1 MLFDK
6 NDSRA
11 NERVLYQTRPNM
23 ILGCKKAILGIVI
36 LIVILTVSPMAI
48 KFIGHMQVYMISR
61 INLSLTSYTA
71 IAFFVIILIN
81 VIYIIWQL
89 VGWYS
94 TEYTLTDTKI
104 VIKSGVMSTKK
115 NYMPYA
121 TIQDINTSQS
131 IIGKII
137 NVGSISVFS
146 AYDNNQM
153 ELKSVSNPS
162 EVEEAIFSRM
172 VGSRNFQAP
181 PQQMPHYSE
190 RGYVDDGERY
200 SRNDPYSRNDDYV
213 GRNDP
218 YSRNDHYSSR
228 DDYVGRNDS
237 YSRNDDYLSHDDY
250 VGRND
255 YYDEYEPITPIT
267 HERNSYQRREYDYY
281 PENLDNVSSQHPRH
295 TYEYEP
301 YDTGFRGSQNPRQ
314 NNNQYDRIRDEH
326 SYGGEDYYQNNE
338 PQSYYNEVVEEY
350 RQNEP
355 EDVDASS
362 EKAIQRHFDKFKK

>member
-6 NDSRA
+6 NDARA
-11 NERVLYQTRPNM
+11 NDRVIYKTRPNM
-23 ILGCKKAILGIVI
+23 ILGCKKAILGIVL

-48 KFIGHMQVYMISR
+48 KFIGQMQVYMISR
-61 INLSLTSYTA
+61 IKMALTSYAA
-71 IAFFVIILIN
+71 IAFFVVILIT

-104 VIKSGVMSTKK
+104 VIKSGVISTKK

-137 NVGSISVFS
+137 NVGSVSIFS

-153 ELKSVSNPS
+153 ELNNISNPS
-162 EVEEAIFSRM
+162 EVEEIIFSRM
-172 VGSRNFQAP
+172 VGPRNFQAP
-181 PQQMPHYSE
+181 PQQMPPYSE
-190 RGYVDDGERY
+190 RGYVDERERY
-200 SRNDPYSRNDDYV
+200 SRNEPYFRNDDYA
-213 GRNDP
+213 G
-218 YSRNDHYSSR
+218 
-228 DDYVGRNDS
+228 
-237 YSRNDDYLSHDDY
+237 HDDY
-250 VGRND
+250 IDRND

-267 HERNSYQRREYDYY
+267 HERNSYPRREYDYY
-281 PENLDNVSSQHPRH
+281 PENLDNVANQPPRH

-301 YDTGFRGSQNPRQ
+301 YDTGFNGPRNPRQ
-314 NNNQYDRIRDEH
+314 NNNQYDRMRDEH

-338 PQSYYNEVVEEY
+338 PQSYYDEVVEKY
-350 RQNEP
+350 PQNEP
-355 EDVDASS
+355 ENVDASS